1 MELCV
6 VKILLLIAAV
16 WVVIL
21 LVRRYQRS
29 LAQPDATVKPVENM
43 VKCAHCAV
51 NLPRGEAIYTQGDFY
66 CTVEHQRLGKK

>member
-1 MELCV
+1 M

-16 WVVIL
+16 WIVIL

>member
-16 WVVIL
+16 WIVIL

>member
-1 MELCV
+1 M

-29 LAQPDATVKPVENM
+29 LVQPHTTVKPVENM

-66 CTVEHQRLGKK
+66 CTAEHQRLGKK

>member
-1 MELCV
+1 M

-21 LVRRYQRS
+21 VVRRYQRG

-66 CTVEHQRLGKK
+66 CTAEHQRLGKK

>member
-1 MELCV
+1 M

-21 LVRRYQRS
+21 LIRRYQRS
-29 LAQPDATVKPVENM
+29 LIPSDAAAKPVENM

-51 NLPRGEAIYTQGDFY
+51 NLPRGEAFYTQGDFF
-66 CTVEHQRLGKK
+66 CTVEHQLLGKK

>member
-1 MELCV
+1 M

-16 WVVIL
+16 WVVFL

-29 LAQPDATVKPVENM
+29 LVQPDATVKPVENM

-66 CTVEHQRLGKK
+66 CTAEHQRLGKK